1 MKIFRILIVLMALVS
16 GFYACVNKENETRD
30 NAIDSTLQTSATAI
44 LESKLSELNA
54 QSGQVIVMEVQTG
67 QIKALV
73 GLERKDSADYQPCE
87 NFSVQQPTGLMQGV
101 SLLAALETGKVKMS
115 DRVNVGNGIY
125 VCKGDTV
132 FEIGRASCRERV

>member
-1 MKIFRILIVLMALVS
+1 
-16 GFYACVNKENETRD
+16 
-30 NAIDSTLQTSATAI
+30 
-44 LESKLSELNA
+44 
-54 QSGQVIVMEVQTG
+54 MEVQTG

-132 FEIGRASCRERV
+132 FDHNWHRGGYGEITVKQGLASGSNIATVKTMENAFGNNAQAYFDVLSKMKLWQARQYQWHSATL

>member
-1 MKIFRILIVLMALVS
+1 MRMAFLGIFTIFCLWACQPNQHKIKS
-16 GFYACVNKENETRD
+16 NS
-30 NAIDSTLQTSATAI
+30 AIDSTLQTSATAI

-54 QSGQVIVMEVQTG
+54 QSGQVIVMEVQSG

-87 NFSVQQPTGLMQGV
+87 NFSVKQPTGLMQGV
-101 SLLAALETGKVKMS
+101 SLLAALETGKVKVS

-125 VCKGDTV
+125 VCKLSL
-132 FEIGRASCRERV
+132 IHI